1 MALSNRVRLTWRI
14 APMVAVAALGLAA
27 CSNGQDPTSE
37 KGTTPPP
44 FTSVA
49 PSIAAAEQATGELE
63 AGSGDSLVAD
73 LENSAGQKIGEVTF
87 TEADGHVAVSA
98 DVTTLSAGF
107 HGFHIHQGGECDGD
121 FTSAGGHLNIPGNE
135 SGHSSGDLTSL
146 LALENGEAT
155 LTTATDMVTLEDIEN
170 KTIIV
175 HSGPDN
181 FANIPADRYTNREGG
196 QGADA
201 TTKSTGDS
209 GSRVACGVIKK

>member
-1 MALSNRVRLTWRI
+1 MWKPWKPALSV
-14 APMVAVAALGLAA
+14 V
-27 CSNGQDPTSE
+27 
-37 KGTTPPP
+37 
-44 FTSVA
+44 
-49 PSIAAAEQATGELE
+49 
-63 AGSGDSLVAD
+63 
-73 LENSAGQKIGEVTF
+73 
-87 TEADGHVAVSA
+87 
-98 DVTTLSAGF
+98 
-107 HGFHIHQGGECDGD
+107 
-121 FTSAGGHLNIPGNE
+121 TSAGGHLNIPGNE